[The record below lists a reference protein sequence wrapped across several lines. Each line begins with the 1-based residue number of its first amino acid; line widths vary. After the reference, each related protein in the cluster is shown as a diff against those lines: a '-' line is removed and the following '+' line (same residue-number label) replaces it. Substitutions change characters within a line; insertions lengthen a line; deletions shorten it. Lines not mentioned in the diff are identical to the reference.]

1 MRCSDLQFVDPKLQ
15 AELLDTEAI
24 LLPES
29 EWPKST
35 PKSKVYASDSEWY
48 DHCHAGSER
57 GMFGPI
63 PEEDIFVNRFGE
75 KILQGAMGVDKVG

>member
-1 MRCSDLQFVDPKLQ
+1 MIASRVIPAWPKVGNACVAPMFSFVDSKLK

-29 EWPKST
+29 EWPKTT

-48 DHCHAGSER
+48 DICQAGSE
-57 GMFGPI
+57 
-63 PEEDIFVNRFGE
+63 
-75 KILQGAMGVDKVG
+75 